1 MIECYGLVADWQTHY
16 RGYPVVNDQNLME
29 EKALKA
35 SMIGALLL
43 SVWGIVMALA
53 ASSGVIMLDG
63 MFNLISGIM
72 SFFSIEITRLVSGK
86 ETREFPLGYYAF
98 ESLFVFVKGVSILV
112 LIAMALYSSI
122 RALLAGGREP
132 ALGLMTIYVAV
143 AVLGCFIIYLI
154 ARRGYKMTESEILEA
169 EMQAWLINAVI
180 SGSIGLAFGAT
191 IMIQGTPLGWIAK
204 YIDQIL
210 VIILSLIFIKDP
222 LILIKRGLR
231 ELLLAAPQRDYS
243 VPYED
248 KLLPLKNQLGAKNIA
263 FEVMKTGR
271 RIWLTI
277 RIEPES
283 ETFTMRDLLRIKED
297 MSALAQEVYAN
308 THTEVILDRI

>member
-1 MIECYGLVADWQTHY
+1 M
-16 RGYPVVNDQNLME
+16 NDQNLIE

-43 SVWGIVMALA
+43 SVWGIAMAIA
-53 ASSGVIMLDG
+53 ASSGVIMVDG

-98 ESLFVFVKGVSILV
+98 ESLFVFVKGVSVLV
-112 LIAMALYSSI
+112 LIAMALYLSI
-122 RALLAGGREP
+122 RVLLAGGREP

-143 AVLGCFIIYLI
+143 AVLGCSIIYFI
-154 ARRGYKMTESEILEA
+154 ARRGYKKTGSEILQA

-180 SGSIGLAFGAT
+180 SGAIGLAFGAT
-191 IMIQGTPLGWIAK
+191 IMIQGTPLGWIAR
-204 YIDQIL
+204 YIDQVL

-222 LILIKRGLR
+222 IILIKKGLR

-243 VPYED
+243 APYVH
-248 KLLPLKNQLGAKNIA
+248 KLLPLKDRLDAKDLA
-263 FEVMKTGR
+263 LEVMKTGR
-271 RIWLTI
+271 RMWLTI
-277 RIEPES
+277 RIEPEG
-283 ETFTMRDLLRIKED
+283 ETVEMRELLKIKED
-297 MSALAQEVYAN
+297 LSALAREVYAD
-308 THTEVILDRI
+308 THTEVILGRI